1 MAGDGTDT
9 NDLTEGTHEP
19 RECMACRGTG
29 RVISNLGGT
38 PSTVECPWC
47 SGSGLRPAEIDA
59 QAHWGE
65 QAGEAD
71 AGSGAPPA
79 EAASEAEPGA
89 GEQAGEGEASP
100 EQHGAAGQP
109 AGTPGDPAPDAA

>member
-1 MAGDGTDT
+1 MASEGTDSEE
-9 NDLTEGTHEP
+9 LTEATHEP

-47 SGSGLRPAEIDA
+47 SGSGLRPAEVDA

-65 QAGEAD
+65 SEGSGEQPASD
-71 AGSGAPPA
+71 AGGDEPPA
-79 EAASEAEPGA
+79 EPSGA
-89 GEQAGEGEASP
+89 
-100 EQHGAAGQP
+100 
-109 AGTPGDPAPDAA
+109 